1 MRSAAALALPS
12 RLAAKRHGR
21 HLALPRAVPQA
32 EGRLKTPD
40 VSVDTGTAGFCRA
53 ARCAAEV
60 GDVAS
65 TSDHE
70 WVALD
75 FETATGWRASAC
87 AIGLVFVRHGRIA
100 GVESIL
106 IQPPG
111 NAYSGFNISI
121 HGIDPSMTR
130 DSPTFGELWPML
142 ADRIGGRPLVAHNAS
157 FDMSVLRYELKYY
170 CTLVLSR
177 ACWPG
182 LHGHRLPDVASHCG
196 IAFHH
201 HDAAEDARA
210 CAEILLRIS
219 AASGAVTP
227 RDTAA
232 RHGVRPGRLHAGGY
246 CTCSRSR

>member
-1 MRSAAALALPS
+1 
-12 RLAAKRHGR
+12 
-21 HLALPRAVPQA
+21 
-32 EGRLKTPD
+32 
-40 VSVDTGTAGFCRA
+40 
-53 ARCAAEV
+53 
-60 GDVAS
+60 VAP
-65 TSDHE
+65 TSDHD
-70 WVALD
+70 WVAID
-75 FETATGWRASAC
+75 FETATGRRASAC
-87 AIGLVFVRHGRIA
+87 AVGLVYVRQGRIA
-100 GVESIL
+100 GVESFL

-130 DSPTFGELWPML
+130 DSPTFAELWPVL
-142 ADRIGGRPLVAHNAS
+142 ADRIGGRPVVAHNAS
-157 FDMSVLRYELKYY
+157 FDMSVLRYELDHLGLRYPDLEYY

-196 IAFHH
+196 IAFQH

-227 RDTAA
+227 RDAAA
-232 RHGVRPGRLHAGGY
+232 RHGVRPGRLHADGY
-246 CTCSRSR
+246 CTCSRRY

>member
-1 MRSAAALALPS
+1 MAP
-12 RLAAKRHGR
+12 
-21 HLALPRAVPQA
+21 
-32 EGRLKTPD
+32 
-40 VSVDTGTAGFCRA
+40 
-53 ARCAAEV
+53 
-60 GDVAS
+60 
-65 TSDHE
+65 TSDHD
-70 WVALD
+70 WVAID
-75 FETATGWRASAC
+75 FETATGRRASAC
-87 AIGLVFVRHGRIA
+87 AVGLVYVRQGRIA
-100 GVESIL
+100 GVESFL

-121 HGIDPSMTR
+121 HGIHPAMTQ
-130 DSPTFGELWPML
+130 DSPTFGKLWPLL
-142 ADRIGGRPLVAHNAS
+142 ADRIGGRPVVAHNAS
-157 FDMSVLRYELKYY
+157 FDMSVLRHELDRVGRRYPDLEYY

-182 LHGHRLPDVASHCG
+182 LNGHRLPDVASHCG
-196 IAFHH
+196 IAFQH

-219 AASGAVTP
+219 AVSGEVTP